1 MSFFILSII
10 VFIITS
16 SLHSSSYLLNKNKDN
31 IEMLSIAKESIEDEK
46 LKIKNDNVIQ
56 SYTNIE
62 KINKYTIYTT
72 VLNSSYYKCYNLNVK
87 VVNKNNSMELNT
99 YVTKK

>member
-16 SLHSSSYLLNKNKDN
+16 SLHNSLYLLNKNKDN
-31 IEMLSIAKESIEDEK
+31 IEMLSIAKEFIEDERA
-46 LKIKNDNVIQ
+46 KIKNDDIIQ
-56 SYTNIE
+56 SYSNIE

-72 VLNSSYYKCYNLNVK
+72 VSNTNYYKCYSLNVK
-87 VVNKNNSMELNT
+87 VVDKNNSMELNT